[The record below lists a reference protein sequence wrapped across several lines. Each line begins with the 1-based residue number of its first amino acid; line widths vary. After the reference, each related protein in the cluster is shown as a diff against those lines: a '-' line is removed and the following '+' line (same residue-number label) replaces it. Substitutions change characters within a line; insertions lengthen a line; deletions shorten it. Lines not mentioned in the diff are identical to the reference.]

1 MVRMSDGSAGQV
13 PCEVAQAVS
22 RFGRSVAPLLRARVG
37 QAEANIS
44 VAVEVL
50 LRDMAKILKLELLA
64 HREASDKALGIRPD
78 LAIDVAGAR
87 VGVVELKAPG
97 KGVPGGTRWGDS
109 RDRAQWERLRNLPN
123 VLYTDGSKW
132 AVYHYGV
139 QAGET
144 ATLDGDLARSG
155 SRLRPAG
162 SIFTAVIRDFLY
174 WKPTP
179 PRSLRDLIKV
189 SAGLCQLLRD
199 EVKQELARESVG
211 ATKPLF
217 SEHLADWQEWLFPDL
232 TEDEFV
238 DAYAQTITFGLLLAR
253 REGVIFEG
261 LEIPDIGE
269 KLAKRHLLVGR
280 ALSILTARQDRGQSI
295 EERSIVLQTMRRVI
309 GAADWAKWPAA
320 GTYHWLYEEFLDTYD
335 SRIRR
340 QMGAYYTPT
349 AVSDFMARFVDEV
362 LQMELGVR
370 RGLADDTVVVL
381 DPAMGTG
388 TFLQSVLDRV
398 AETVTAERG
407 DVPASLRELLP
418 RLIGFERQIGPF
430 AVAELKLDQA
440 LEAHQSQA
448 KDEDFRLFVADT
460 LDDPYKA
467 PLPVRA
473 RLYAPLAKS
482 RQDAN
487 TVKVDRDVTVV
498 IGNPPYRTRAK
509 AFGKWV
515 LAANRG
521 QRPLLY
527 DFRVPGNGR
536 FDHKLHDM
544 AVYFWRWALWKAFES
559 TPEQPAGVVAFI
571 TTHGY
576 LNGPG
581 FAGMRQYLR
590 RHADR
595 GWIIDLSTE
604 GHQAHT
610 QTRVFPGVQHPV
622 CIGIFA
628 RRSMPDPEAPAIIQY
643 LAIPGTRAEKFAG
656 LDSVRLTDSRWRDCP
671 SGWTSSFRP
680 IQPGSWTQFPSIDD
694 LLPHT
699 SLGVKCNRNWV
710 HCPDPDV
717 LARRWHRL
725 IDADAAEKR
734 VLMKETVDRTVD
746 RAMPSLPGE
755 PTSLPLG
762 EETST
767 NPRIGRTGFR
777 SFDRQ
782 YLIFDQRVVD
792 RPRPDLWRI
801 AGPQQ
806 VFAVTQLREALTNGP
821 AVVFSAY
828 LPDSDH
834 YKGSHGGR
842 VIPLYRSGGSAAN
855 VAPGLTM
862 VLRRRL
868 ECEVADQD
876 VMAYI
881 AALLAHPGYTRR
893 FFAELRQPGVRVPLT
908 ANPSLW
914 QEAVALGSRVI
925 WLHTYGERFADD
937 RAGRP
942 LGQPMSHR
950 PGVIGSVAGGLD
962 DMPAEIEYLDGADAL
977 TLGGARIAPVS
988 RAAATYEVSGMK
1000 VVKHWFDYRKRD
1012 PAGRRGGSPLEE
1024 INAERWTR
1032 SMTEE
1037 LRDLIAVL
1045 EGCVGLESQQADLLD
1060 RIVTGP
1066 VITVDDLEDEAV
1078 LPVPADARR
1087 IVDGTGD
1094 LTLF

>member
-1 MVRMSDGSAGQV
+1 MARMSDGSAGQV
-13 PCEVAQAVS
+13 PHEFAQVVS
-22 RFGRSVAPLLRARVG
+22 RFGRSVAPLLRADVG

-50 LRDMAKILKLELLA
+50 LRDMAKILKLKLLA
-64 HREASDKALGIRPD
+64 HREASDKTLGVRPD
-78 LAIDVAGAR
+78 LAIDVEGAR

-97 KGVPGGTRWGDS
+97 KGVPGGPRWGDR
-109 RDRAQWERLRNLPN
+109 RDRAQWERLRKLPN
-123 VLYTDGSKW
+123 VLYTDGSQW

-139 QAGET
+139 QAGEA
-144 ATLDGDLARSG
+144 ATLDGDLKRSG
-155 SRLRPAG
+155 SRLRP
-162 SIFTAVIRDFLY
+162 SDSTLVAVIKDFLY
-174 WKPTP
+174 WTPTP
-179 PRSLRDLIKV
+179 PRSLQDLIKV

-199 EVKQELARESVG
+199 EVRRELARESAG

-232 TEDEFV
+232 TDAEFV
-238 DAYAQTITFGLLLAR
+238 DAYAQTVTFGLLLAR

-280 ALSILTARQDRGQSI
+280 ALSILTARHDRGQSI

-320 GTYHWLYEEFLDTYD
+320 GTYHWLYEEFLEAYD
-335 SRIRR
+335 PRIRR

-349 AVSDFMARFVDEV
+349 AVSDFMARIVDEI
-362 LQMELGVR
+362 LRMELGVH
-370 RGLADDTVVVL
+370 RGLADDNVVVL

-398 AETVTAERG
+398 AETVSAERG

-448 KDEDFRLFVADT
+448 TDEDLRLYVADT

-467 PLPVRA
+467 PFAVRA
-473 RLYAPLAKS
+473 HLYAPLAKS
-482 RQDAN
+482 RRDAN
-487 TVKVDRDVTVV
+487 IVKADRDVTVV
-498 IGNPPYRTRAK
+498 LGNPPYRTRAK

-521 QRPLLY
+521 QRPLLD

-559 TPEQPAGVVAFI
+559 TPDQPAGVVAFI

-576 LNGPG
+576 LSGPG
-581 FAGMRQYLR
+581 FAGMRRYLR

-604 GHQAHT
+604 GHQAGTH
-610 QTRVFPGVQHPV
+610 TRVFPGVQHPV

-628 RRSMPDPEAPAIIQY
+628 RRARPNLETPAIIQY
-643 LAIPGTRAEKFAG
+643 LSIPGTRAEKFAG
-656 LDSVRLTDSRWRDCP
+656 LDAVRLADSRWRDCP
-671 SGWTSSFRP
+671 SDWTSAFRP

-694 LLPHT
+694 VLPYT
-699 SLGVKCNRNWV
+699 SLGITCNRNWV
-710 HCPDPDV
+710 HYPDPKV
-717 LARRWHRL
+717 LARRWQGL
-725 IDADAAEKR
+725 VDADTAEKR
-734 VLMKETVDRTVD
+734 VLMKETVDRTVEK
-746 RAMPSLPGE
+746 ALPSLPGG
-755 PTSLPLG
+755 PISPPLLM
-762 EETST
+762 ETST
-767 NPRIGRTGFR
+767 SPRILRLGFR

-806 VFAVTQLREALTNGP
+806 VFAITQLREPLTNGP

-828 LPDSDH
+828 IPDSDH
-834 YKGSHGGR
+834 YKGNHGGR
-842 VIPLYRSGGSAAN
+842 VIPLYRSNGSTAN
-855 VAPGLTM
+855 VAPGLTGL
-862 VLRRRL
+862 LRRRL
-868 ECEVADQD
+868 ECEVVDQD
-876 VMAYI
+876 VMAYV

-908 ANPSLW
+908 ADPSLW

-942 LGQPMSHR
+942 LGQPMPQR
-950 PGVIGSVAGGLD
+950 PGVVGSVVGGFD
-962 DMPAEIEYLDGADAL
+962 DMPAEVEYLDDVGVL
-977 TLGGARIAPVS
+977 TLGGARIGPVS

-1012 PAGRRGGSPLEE
+1012 PAGRRGGSPLDE
-1024 INAERWTR
+1024 IVADRWTR

-1045 EGCVGLESQQADLLD
+1045 EGCVELESQQEDLLD
-1060 RIVTGP
+1060 RILAGP
-1066 VITVDDLEDEAV
+1066 LITVDELEDRAV
-1078 LPVPADARR
+1078 LPVPADVRR
-1087 IVDGTGD
+1087 IVDGATD
-1094 LTLF
+1094 PTLF